1 MLIPEKKVLLGSYY
15 RTHREQVN
23 VNILKIAF
31 IYLFFSVLWNSIF
44 LIFDLPYSRASL
56 YLLLLC
62 FVAWFCLVGGKKLF
76 APSSYIMQHLVLTFI
91 IFVVCCLYFG
101 SGYREAWSFFL
112 LVPLIS
118 AFYGDMPVLLIYSSI
133 GLMAMSFL
141 GALYPL
147 VPGVYDAIDMANRV
161 LLYVI
166 TGTFAHLM
174 LRKVNKLYETQVN
187 TIMESAEVSIEQVV
201 KSFIIAVEAKDLYTF
216 GHSERVSRYAI
227 ELAKTL
233 SDYRSEKKIQRL
245 RLAGLLHDIG
255 KINIPEQILA
265 KEGPL
270 TVEEYELIKTHTV
283 VGSRMVEK
291 IDILESLKAG
301 VLYHH
306 EKWDGS
312 GYPAGIKG
320 EQIPLEARILA
331 IADVFDALTSNR
343 AYRKAM
349 SVEQAYE
356 ILQKGSGTHF
366 DPNLINKLAFIKP
379 KWNQIYKET
388 NDEVKEFNKITDL
401 L

>member
-1 MLIPEKKVLLGSYY
+1 MLIPDKKILLGSYY

-23 VNILKIAF
+23 INILKIAF
-31 IYLFFSVLWNSIF
+31 IYLFFSVIWNSIF

-56 YLLLLC
+56 NLLIIC
-62 FVAWFCLVGGKKLF
+62 FVIWFCLVGGKKLF
-76 APSSYIMQHLVLTFI
+76 APSSYIMQHLVLSFVI
-91 IFVVCCLYFG
+91 IVVSSLYFG
-101 SGYREAWSFFL
+101 SGYNEAWSFFL
-112 LVPLIS
+112 LVPLIA
-118 AFYGDMPVLLIYSSI
+118 AFYGDLPVLLIYSSI
-133 GLMAMSFL
+133 GLVAMTFL
-141 GALYPL
+141 GVFYPL
-147 VPGVYDAIDMANRV
+147 VPGIFDEIDIANRI
-161 LLYVI
+161 LLYII

-174 LRKVNKLYETQVN
+174 LRKVNRLYDTQVN
-187 TIMESAEVSIEQVV
+187 TIMESAEVSVEQVV

-233 SDYRSEKKIQRL
+233 TSYRSDKKLQRL
-245 RLAGLLHDIG
+245 RLTGLLHDIG
-255 KINIPEQILA
+255 KINIPENILT

-270 TVEEYELIKTHTV
+270 TTEEYELIKTHPI

-291 IDILESLKAG
+291 IAILESLKPG

-312 GYPAGIKG
+312 GYPSGIKG

-349 SVEQAYE
+349 TVEQAYE
-356 ILQKGSGTHF
+356 ILEKGSGTHF
-366 DPNLINKLAFIKP
+366 DPNLIHKLSLIKP
-379 KWNQIYKET
+379 KWNQIYKEM
-388 NDEVKEFNKITDL
+388 NDEIKEFNKITEL
-401 L
+401 I